1 MGGCDGRAIFLS
13 TSWMETRS
21 HQLTCLIPVA
31 VDATTSY
38 TFNMANNVEGGSI
51 IDAAA
56 ALDRLHIDER
66 CRGINRS
73 IILCDAFYGFPTQKR
88 PRNERV
94 RAVARQ
100 LSNFMQWRSEESL
113 EKQQCGVYFLGEGKD
128 VEAVKARVT
137 ELESQ
142 TSQTSGPTCEINF
155 QPDIDI
161 HSFLDQQKEIATA
174 QAPINEDVVY
184 LSPDA
189 AETLPA
195 TSRPPRIVIVGML
208 IDRRI
213 TEDRSLRRAEDS
225 LKIRAAKLPLD
236 ELSVKELSSSE
247 PLNVDT
253 VMELMQRW
261 YWNCDRLEQKLQQ
274 ISSSGTIIEDDS
286 RLYKKCFLEAAAWSM
301 KSMKDRHPNR
311 TVHKTD

>member
-1 MGGCDGRAIFLS
+1 
-13 TSWMETRS
+13 
-21 HQLTCLIPVA
+21 
-31 VDATTSY
+31 
-38 TFNMANNVEGGSI
+38 MANNVEGGSI

-56 ALDRLHIDER
+56 ALDRLHIDEDTAEATTEAE
-66 CRGINRS
+66 S
-73 IILCDAFYGFPTQKR
+73 SPIILCDAFYGFPTQKR
-88 PRNERV
+88 PRNERI

-100 LSNFMQWRSEESL
+100 LSNFTQWRSSEESL
-113 EKQQCGVYFLGEGKD
+113 EKQQCDVFFLGEGKD

-161 HSFLDQQKEIATA
+161 HSFLDKQKEISPASI

-195 TSRPPRIVIVGML
+195 TSRPPRIVVVGML

-213 TEDRSLRRAEDS
+213 TEDRSRRRAEDS

-311 TVHKTD
+311 TVHKSD